1 MDINNFLP
9 EFQKWQQQIAEK
21 LQGQTK
27 DPENYNELAKC
38 NILLIGKTGVGKST
52 LINSIFRVKLAPE
65 GAGKPVTGKL
75 TRYEQKECLIVAF
88 DSRGLELTDGEL
100 NQDNTESNKRDV
112 EALIEGSHK
121 EFPSVTIDVIYY
133 CINSSS
139 ERFED
144 VEEKWITDLREK
156 HNNIPIIIV
165 LTRTIKQPELH
176 DLFIAIKNGTAVK
189 EEKLKSL
196 IHCITKTDEIIID
209 KKKVPLVPI
218 LAVEEK
224 ISEEYTS
231 PKKNLD
237 LLVKQTASLLEK
249 QAKQAFISEQVAS
262 IDLKIQ
268 EAQKLTAVYTSVTSL
283 IALNPVVPVSAT
295 ILPAAQ
301 LLILKQIS
309 SIFGLKQEEQE
320 LLLLS
325 PEYQALAAAIL
336 TTGASTI
343 LTSLVPLVNS
353 VNDALV
359 AGTSTSLLCLAW
371 IDTLKRYSLR
381 LVDEKI
387 LTEEEIRKFIEIFA
401 EEYQKYCDKTKYL

>member
-1 MDINNFLP
+1 MDIDNFLP
-9 EFQKWQQQIAEK
+9 DFRKWQQQIADK

-27 DPENYNELAKC
+27 DLEDYNELPKC

-52 LINSIFRVKLAPE
+52 LINSILRTTLAPS
-65 GAGKPVTGKL
+65 GAGKPVTGEL

-88 DSRGLELTDGEL
+88 DSRGLELADGEL
-100 NQDNTESNKRDV
+100 NRDNTESNKRDV
-112 EALIEGSHK
+112 EALIEGRHTK
-121 EFPSVTIDVIYY
+121 FPGVTIDVIYY
-133 CINSSS
+133 CINSNS

-144 VEEKWITDLREK
+144 IEEKWITDLREK
-156 HNNIPIIIV
+156 QNKIPIIIV

-176 DLFIAIKNGTAVK
+176 ELFIAIKNGTAIK

-196 IHCITKTDEIIID
+196 IHCITEEEEIIID
-209 KKKVPLVPI
+209 KNRVPLIPV

-224 ISEEYTS
+224 ISDKYTS
-231 PKKNLD
+231 PEKNLD
-237 LLVKQTASLLEK
+237 LLVRQTASLLEK

-283 IALNPVVPVSAT
+283 IALNPVLPVSPT
-295 ILPAAQ
+295 ILPPTQ
-301 LLILKQIS
+301 LLILKKIS

-320 LLLLS
+320 LLLS
-325 PEYQALAAAIL
+325 PEFQAFAGAIL

-343 LTSLVPLVNS
+343 LTSLVPVVGS
-353 VNDALV
+353 INDALV

-371 IDTLKRYSLR
+371 IDTLKRNSLR
-381 LVDEKI
+381 LIDEKI
-387 LTEEEIRKFIEIFA
+387 LTEEEIRQFIEIFT
-401 EEYQKYCDKTKYL
+401 EEYKKYCDKTQYQ